1 MAALFT
7 SDAPNPLAPRDLTET
22 DHLKLSFAVR
32 RDNQP
37 FAPQQAAIVA
47 QPANEKDRA
56 PGRDWQAQVKV
67 RPASGK
73 ARWELDL
80 SHAPAQLL
88 SLGSFSPLSLTL
100 VLGHPHESPL
110 VLPLG
115 SFSLPAALALPFPF
129 PPDEALPPH
138 WEAER
143 YGPLPTL
150 EWTFRAPE
158 ARVGKVVALVGLAVV
173 LAPWALLVATLT
185 PLLPSLRL
193 TRPRTLSLALLL
205 TSLTAFELLFALY
218 WVRLRL
224 LPTLPAFAA
233 LAALC
238 VWSARGALGEVRG
251 RRSEAERREAAGKEE

>member
-1 MAALFT
+1 M
-7 SDAPNPLAPRDLTET
+7 P
-22 DHLKLSFAVR
+22 
-32 RDNQP
+32 
-37 FAPQQAAIVA
+37 A
-47 QPANEKDRA
+47 Q
-56 PGRDWQAQVKV
+56 
-67 RPASGK
+67 
-73 ARWELDL
+73 DL

-173 LAPWALLVATLT
+173 LAPWALLVATVR
-185 PLLPSLRL
+185 PPSLSRSPSL
-193 TRPRTLSLALLL
+193 IPRDQD
-205 TSLTAFELLFALY
+205 
-218 WVRLRL
+218 
-224 LPTLPAFAA
+224 
-233 LAALC
+233 
-238 VWSARGALGEVRG
+238 
-251 RRSEAERREAAGKEE
+251 